1 MTGNNSSITNSD
13 ALLQWVSDTTADIRN
28 LQKELDTLRKWVQ
41 RENDKI
47 GDLASK
53 RGTKPTPL
61 EHDQQLMKQRTRLL
75 ARLRNSTATSNKP
88 FATERMQPNE
98 TYVYVVPH
106 THTDLGWLETV
117 EDYYSKCSRV

>member
-1 MTGNNSSITNSD
+1 M
-13 ALLQWVSDTTADIRN
+13 SDTTGDIRN

-53 RGTKPTPL
+53 KGTKPTPL
-61 EHDQQLMKQRTRLL
+61 EYDQYVMKQKTKLIS
-75 ARLRNSTATSNKP
+75 RLRNSTKITNKP
-88 FATERMQPNE
+88 FQTERILQNE

-117 EDYYSKCSRV
+117 EDYYSKCRRV